1 MLGAAH
7 ILLLLLAALGIVFL
21 LHIVH
26 ALPPA
31 RARRT
36 VCAAALLVPALEL
49 THSVWLWATGVSH
62 LVQLLPLHLCGI
74 QSLFIPLAVFTRRT
88 CFQDF
93 VYATSLL
100 GGVFGILFP
109 AGVADY
115 YPVLSF
121 QTIQTVL
128 LHMLLIFVPLAL
140 IRTGEHLPSL
150 HRFPRV
156 LCIFFAVA
164 LVVGTVDRIFGEN
177 YMFLYEAPA
186 GTPLVWVFGTFG
198 RPVYLIVTFLLLAGA
213 SLLIHLP
220 FALRQRQVERAVRQR
235 A

>member
-7 ILLLLLAALGIVFL
+7 VLILLLVALGIVFL
-21 LHIVH
+21 LHYVQM
-26 ALPPA
+26 LPSA
-31 RARRT
+31 RARQT
-36 VCAAALLVPALEL
+36 ICIAAMLVPALEL
-49 THSVWLWATGVSH
+49 THSIWLYATGVSE

-88 CFQDF
+88 CFEDF
-93 VYATSLL
+93 VYATALL

-109 AGVADY
+109 AGVAGY
-115 YPVLSF
+115 YEVLSF

-128 LHMLLIFVPLAL
+128 LHMLLIFIPLAL
-140 IRTGEHLPSL
+140 VRTGAHLPSVQ
-150 HRFPRV
+150 RFPRV

-186 GTPLVWVFGTFG
+186 GTPLVWIFNTFG
-198 RPVYLIVTFLLLAGA
+198 RPVYLVVTFLLLAGV

-220 FALRQRQVERAVRQR
+220 FALRQRKAARVKQQA
-235 A
+235 